1 MAEKIRDIRGLSAP
15 ECEKRLADLRLSLM
29 KSYAQVAQGST
40 PKNPG
45 QIKAMKKTIARLL
58 TALAEKSRS
67 QSVPSVKPAGKQTAK
82 KSTKED
88 AKKDG
93 RN

>member
-1 MAEKIRDIRGLSAP
+1 MAEKIKDLRGLSTD
-15 ECEKRLADLRLSLM
+15 ECTKRLADLRLSLM

-45 QIKAMKKTIARLL
+45 QIKAMKKTIARIL
-58 TALAEKSRS
+58 TVLGEKSK
-67 QSVPSVKPAGKQTAK
+67 PSAKAPAVTNKG
-82 KSTKED
+82 D
-88 AKKDG
+88 GKKDG

>member
-1 MAEKIRDIRGLSAP
+1 MAEKVKDIRAFSAE
-15 ECEKRLADLRLSLM
+15 ECQRRLADLRLSLM
-29 KSYAQVAQGST
+29 KSYTQVAQGST

-45 QIKAMKKTIARLL
+45 QIKAVKKTIARIL
-58 TALAEKSRS
+58 TVLREKQGSAS
-67 QSVPSVKPAGKQTAK
+67 G

-88 AKKDG
+88 GKKDG